1 MEILSNVLQIVLNY
15 LIPLGIVTLIS
26 YVMVKIKPLL
36 EDKTAKNIIEILVS
50 AAEQLY
56 EAGHGEDKLNYV
68 LEQAEE
74 WLKQYHITLDM
85 QKIRAL
91 VESEVLKINLE
102 KKLID

>member
-1 MEILSNVLQIVLNY
+1 MEILSNILQIVLDY
-15 LIPLGIVTLIS
+15 LVPLGVVALIG
-26 YVMVKIKPLL
+26 YIMAKVKPLL
-36 EDKTAKNIIEILVS
+36 EDKTAKGIIEILVN

-68 LEQAEE
+68 LEQAQK
-74 WLKQYHITLDM
+74 WLKQYHIVLDM

-91 VESEVLKINLE
+91 VEAEVLKINLE

>member
-1 MEILSNVLQIVLNY
+1 MEVLSNVLQIVLNY
-15 LIPLGIVTLIS
+15 LVPLGVVTLIS
-26 YVMVKIKPLL
+26 YIAVKLKPIL
-36 EDKTAKNIIEILVS
+36 EDRTAKNVIEILVN

-56 EAGHGEDKLNYV
+56 ETGHGEDKLNYV

-74 WLKQYHITLDM
+74 WLKQYHIVLDM

-91 VESEVLKINLE
+91 VEAEVLKINLE

>member
-1 MEILSNVLQIVLNY
+1 MEVLSNVLQIVLDY
-15 LIPLGIVTLIS
+15 LVPLGVVTLIS
-26 YVMVKIKPLL
+26 YIVVKLKPIL
-36 EDKTAKNIIEILVS
+36 EDRTAKNVIEILVN

-56 EAGHGEDKLNYV
+56 ETGHGEDKLNYV

-74 WLKQYHITLDM
+74 WLKQYHIILDM

-91 VESEVLKINLE
+91 VEAEVLKINLE

>member
-1 MEILSNVLQIVLNY
+1 MEILSNVLQIILDY
-15 LIPLGIVTLIS
+15 LVPLGVVTLIG
-26 YVMVKIKPLL
+26 YIMVKIKPLL
-36 EDKTAKNIIEILVS
+36 EDKTAKGIIEILVN

-74 WLKQYHITLDM
+74 WLKQYHIVLDM

-91 VESEVLKINLE
+91 VEAEVLKINLE

>member
-1 MEILSNVLQIVLNY
+1 MEIASNVLQIVLDY
-15 LIPLGIVTLIS
+15 LVPLAVVSLIG
-26 YVMVKIKPLL
+26 YVMMKLKPLL
-36 EDKTAKNIIEILVS
+36 EDKTARSIINILVN

-68 LEQAEE
+68 INQSQE
-74 WLKQYHITLDM
+74 WLKQYRINLDM

-91 VESEVLKINLE
+91 VEAEVLKINME